1 MADKT
6 QNVFYNFVGYMSNM
20 DNDNIRDEVIGN
32 VIVFTWETKLLRFHW
47 TAEFLF
53 YSAKNRVVLCICDV
67 FSLLSN
73 FKMHA
78 SWNVINTLPWHSSKY
93 FKHCHQLST
102 WRYTRMAR
110 PSMLRSAT
118 WTPAEKNE
126 RNQIVEHSSFWM
138 TGNLQSPFS

>member
-1 MADKT
+1 
-6 QNVFYNFVGYMSNM
+6 M
-20 DNDNIRDEVIGN
+20 DNDIREVIGN
-32 VIVFTWETKLLRFHW
+32 VIVLHERQSYYVFTGQLSSFLFCKEQSCIMYLWCIFITFHW
-47 TAEFLF
+47 LMIYFKIKHAETL
-53 YSAKNRVVLCICDV
+53 Y
-67 FSLLSN
+67 
-73 FKMHA
+73 
-78 SWNVINTLPWHSSKY
+78 TLPWHSSKY

-126 RNQIVEHSSFWM
+126 RNQIVEYSSFWM